1 MKRISSFLIAAVAL
15 LGFAGL
21 TATSANAANESV
33 SSDIKITPKGTLYKE
48 AFRPVDLSLTA
59 TVTPGPGETTLREL
73 TNVKFTLP
81 KDFTFSTEGTQV
93 CTKDVGQIN
102 PENANKPT
110 AAVVAECPN
119 SVVADGTAT
128 INVAGQ
134 VAAAVTDPVLTLFNG
149 GKDANG
155 NPVLFIQGYS
165 ASVLPGGHGVP
176 MKATLKDG
184 TLDVAVPT
192 LAANSAVSTFT
203 INFPGA
209 TGQDPNYAQ
218 SKCSTG
224 SWTAGA
230 VLTLGVQDPN
240 TGQYVN
246 ENFPT
251 ADTNLTCTGQAGKAV
266 YGAPKV
272 AGPKSVKV
280 GKKGTYKVTIKN
292 TGTATAKSVKV
303 AASGKG
309 AKGSASGG
317 NLAPGKSKTI
327 KVKVKFTKKGTSKV
341 KFKATGKGVGAKA
354 KTFKVKVK

>member
-1 MKRISSFLIAAVAL
+1 MIAAIAL
-15 LGFAGL
+15 LGFAGI
-21 TATSANAANESV
+21 TASTASAANETV
-33 SSDIKITPKGTLYKE
+33 SSNIAITPKGTLYKE

-59 TVTPGPGETTLREL
+59 TVTPGPGETKLREL

-81 KDFTFSTEGTQV
+81 KDFTFSTNGTQV

-128 INVAGQ
+128 INVAGL
-134 VAAAVTDPVLTLFNG
+134 VAAPITDPVLTLFNG

-165 ASVLPGGHGVP
+165 ATVLPGGHGVP

-224 SWTAGA
+224 AWTASA
-230 VLTLGVQDPN
+230 VLTLGLYDPN
-240 TGQYVN
+240 TGTYQN
-246 ENFPT
+246 ENLPS
-251 ADTNLTCTGQAGKAV
+251 APSEMTCDGQAGKGAFS
-266 YGAPKV
+266 APKV
-272 AGPKSVKV
+272 KGPKSVKK
-280 GKKGTYKVTIKN
+280 GKKGTYKVTVKN
-292 TGTATAKSVKV
+292 TGTAIAKGVKI

-309 AKGSASGG
+309 ASGKASGG
-317 NLAPGKSKTI
+317 
-327 KVKVKFTKKGTSKV
+327 
-341 KFKATGKGVGAKA
+341 
-354 KTFKVKVK
+354 